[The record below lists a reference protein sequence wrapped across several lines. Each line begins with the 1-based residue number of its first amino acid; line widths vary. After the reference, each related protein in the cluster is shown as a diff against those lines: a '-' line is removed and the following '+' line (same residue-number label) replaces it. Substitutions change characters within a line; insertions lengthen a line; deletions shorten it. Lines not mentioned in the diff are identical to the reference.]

1 MDMMSGLAQTAADAL
16 PLPSHDDI
24 YYHHQR
30 LRLLDE
36 EDEEPLMEEQQQQLS
51 QLQQAKEQRRK
62 ERLRLKQEKERRLL
76 EKGQS
81 GAALATS
88 GSGSGSEGGMNRSGS
103 LVRRSSSRKVTKGV
117 EKITTDE
124 NQQVDEDVSSSSKT
138 IQQLSIRDEE
148 EEGQGWDME
157 DKDLMASLEADVRG
171 QAAVQEDMK
180 MKCVDFEN
188 TSRIHAGNESLR
200 DTPSTATFAL
210 SSSKKND

>member
-1 MDMMSGLAQTAADAL
+1 MMSGLAQTAADVL

-36 EDEEPLMEEQQQQLS
+36 EDEEPLTAEQQQQLV

-81 GAALATS
+81 E
-88 GSGSGSEGGMNRSGS
+88 SGSEGGLNRSGS
-103 LVRRSSSRKVTKGV
+103 LVRRSSSRKVAKGV
-117 EKITTDE
+117 EKITTE
-124 NQQVDEDVSSSSKT
+124 KQQADEDVSSSSKT

-171 QAAVQEDMK
+171 QAAVQDDMK
-180 MKCVDFEN
+180 MKSVDFEN

-200 DTPSTATFAL
+200 DTPSTTTTATFAP